1 MLNFLYKAIHHG
13 TCCST
18 STIRAPQ
25 NLYTVR
31 THIALLL
38 LSSFKYISS
47 TSNQHSFT
55 VSYLRNPCGFSPEAA
70 LSASKHVNFE
80 NPHKAD
86 LVISFFKH
94 HGFSQTQISNVIRE
108 YPRVLASDPHKTL
121 LPKLEFFHSKGF
133 TTSDIATVLSRNSRI
148 LKRSLK
154 NHIFPS
160 FVFFENFLGT
170 DGNTITAVRRFPG
183 ILIVKLDTHV
193 VPNINLLRENG
204 VPESNICTLI
214 KKCPRII
221 TTGAI
226 RFKEIVEE
234 VKEMGF
240 NPLGLSFIL
249 AIFAMRGM
257 NKSTW
262 ERKVNA
268 YRRWGLSEEEI
279 LVAFGR
285 SPQCIMASEDKIMRV
300 MDFLVNK
307 MGLEASLIVKRPKL
321 LNFSLEKR
329 LIPRALVIQVLQSK
343 GLIKKL
349 FYLPAVFEDAEELFL
364 QKFVMPYEKEAS
376 ELLQLYKERLEL
388 VLETDAKTALS
399 AKFRERLEGNRDQ
412 IPLHVLQVINKELS
426 KLKAV

>member
-31 THIALLL
+31 THIALL

-94 HGFSQTQISNVIRE
+94 HGFSQTQVSNVIRE

-154 NHIFPS
+154 NHIIPS

-221 TTGAI
+221 TTGAF

-268 YRRWGLSEEEI
+268 YKRWGLSEEEI

-329 LIPRALVIQVLQSK
+329 LIPRASVIQVLQSK

-376 ELLQLYKERLEL
+376 ELLQLYKERLVFPE
-388 VLETDAKTALS
+388 
-399 AKFRERLEGNRDQ
+399 
-412 IPLHVLQVINKELS
+412 
-426 KLKAV
+426 

>member
-13 TCCST
+13 SCC
-18 STIRAPQ
+18 
-25 NLYTVR
+25 TVE

-38 LSSFKYISS
+38 SSGKLRYISSTS

-55 VSYLRNPCGFSPEAA
+55 VSYLINSCGFSPEAA
-70 LSASKHVNFE
+70 LSASKYVNFE

-86 LVISFFKH
+86 LVISFFRH
-94 HGFSQTQISNVIRE
+94 HGFSQTQISTIIRE
-108 YPRVLASDPHKTL
+108 HPGVLVSDPHKNL

-148 LKRSLK
+148 LKRSLE
-154 NHIFPS
+154 NHIIPS
-160 FVFFENFLGT
+160 FVFLKNFLGT
-170 DGNTITAVRRFPG
+170 DGNTITAVKRFPG
-183 ILIVKLDTHV
+183 ILMVKLDTHV

-204 VPESNICTLI
+204 VPESNIGASI
-214 KKCPRII
+214 KKFPRII

-226 RFKEIVEE
+226 QFKAIVEE

-240 NPLGLSFIL
+240 NPLRLSFIS
-249 AIFAMRGM
+249 AIFAIRGM
-257 NKSTW
+257 KKSTR

-268 YRRWGLSEEEI
+268 YKRWGLSEEEI

-300 MDFLVNK
+300 MDLLVNK
-307 MGLEASLIVKRPKL
+307 MGLEASLIVKRPNL
-321 LNFSLEKR
+321 LTLSLEKR
-329 LIPRALVIQVLQSK
+329 LIPRSSVIQVLQSK

-349 FYLPAVFEDAEELFL
+349 FYLPAVFEDPEELFL

-376 ELLQLYKERLEL
+376 ELLQLYKERLVFPE
-388 VLETDAKTALS
+388 
-399 AKFRERLEGNRDQ
+399 
-412 IPLHVLQVINKELS
+412 
-426 KLKAV
+426 

>member
-13 TCCST
+13 SC
-18 STIRAPQ
+18 
-25 NLYTVR
+25 TVE

-38 LSSFKYISS
+38 SSGRLRYISSTS

-55 VSYLRNPCGFSPEAA
+55 VSYLINSCGFSPEAA
-70 LSASKHVNFE
+70 LSSSKYVNFE
-80 NPHKAD
+80 TPHKAD

-94 HGFSQTQISNVIRE
+94 HGFSQTQISNTIRE
-108 YPRVLASDPHKTL
+108 HPRVLVSDPHNIL

-154 NHIFPS
+154 NQIIPS
-160 FVFFENFLGT
+160 FVFLKNLLGT
-170 DGNTITAVRRFPG
+170 DGNTIAAVRRFPG

-204 VPESNICTLI
+204 VPESNICASI
-214 KKCPRII
+214 KKYPRFI

-226 RFKEIVEE
+226 RFKGIVEE

-240 NPLGLSFIL
+240 NPLGWSFIL
-249 AIFAMRGM
+249 AIFAMKGM

-268 YRRWGLSEEEI
+268 YKRWGLSEEEI

-285 SPQCIMASEDKIMRV
+285 SPRCMMASEDKIMRV
-300 MDFLVNK
+300 MEFLVNQ
-307 MGLEASLIVKRPKL
+307 MGLEASLIVKRPQ
-321 LNFSLEKR
+321 FVSYSLEKR
-329 LIPRALVIQVLQSK
+329 LIPRASVIQVLQSK
-343 GLIKKL
+343 GLVKKL
-349 FYLPAVFEDAEELFL
+349 FYLPAVFDYVEEYFL

-376 ELLQLYKERLEL
+376 ELLQLYKERLVFPE
-388 VLETDAKTALS
+388 
-399 AKFRERLEGNRDQ
+399 
-412 IPLHVLQVINKELS
+412 
-426 KLKAV
+426 

>member
-1 MLNFLYKAIHHG
+1 MLNFLYKAIHHRS
-13 TCCST
+13 CC
-18 STIRAPQ
+18 
-25 NLYTVR
+25 TVE

-38 LSSFKYISS
+38 SSGRLRYISSTS

-55 VSYLRNPCGFSPEAA
+55 VSYLINSCGFSPEAA
-70 LSASKHVNFE
+70 LSASKYVNFE

-108 YPRVLASDPHKTL
+108 HPGVLVSDPHKTL

-154 NHIFPS
+154 NQIIPS
-160 FVFFENFLGT
+160 FVFLKNLLGT
-170 DGNTITAVRRFPG
+170 DGNTIAAVRCFPG
-183 ILIVKLDTHV
+183 ILVVKLDTHV

-204 VPESNICTLI
+204 VPESNICASI
-214 KKCPRII
+214 KKYPRFI

-226 RFKEIVEE
+226 RFKGIVEE

-249 AIFAMRGM
+249 AIFAIKGM

-268 YRRWGLSEEEI
+268 YKRWGLSEEEI

-285 SPQCIMASEDKIMRV
+285 SPHCIMASEDKIMRV
-300 MDFLVNK
+300 MDFLVNQ
-307 MGLEASLIVKRPKL
+307 MGLEASLIVKRPQL
-321 LNFSLEKR
+321 LTYSLEKR
-329 LIPRALVIQVLQSK
+329 LIPRASVIQVLQSK
-343 GLIKKL
+343 GLVKKL
-349 FYLPAVFEDAEELFL
+349 FYLPAVFEYAEELFL
-364 QKFVMPYEKEAS
+364 QKFVMPYGKEAS
-376 ELLQLYKERLEL
+376 ELLQLYKERLVFPE
-388 VLETDAKTALS
+388 
-399 AKFRERLEGNRDQ
+399 
-412 IPLHVLQVINKELS
+412 
-426 KLKAV
+426 

>member
-13 TCCST
+13 SFC
-18 STIRAPQ
+18 
-25 NLYTVR
+25 TVE

-38 LSSFKYISS
+38 SSGRLRYISSTS

-55 VSYLRNPCGFSPEAA
+55 VSYLINSCGFSPDAA
-70 LSASKHVNFE
+70 LSASKYVNFE

-94 HGFSQTQISNVIRE
+94 HGFSQTQISNAIRE
-108 YPRVLASDPHKTL
+108 HPKVLVSDPHKTL

-154 NHIFPS
+154 NQIIPS
-160 FVFFENFLGT
+160 FVFLKNLLGT
-170 DGNTITAVRRFPG
+170 DGNTNATVRRFPG

-204 VPESNICTLI
+204 VPESNICASI
-214 KKCPRII
+214 KKYPRFI
-221 TTGAI
+221 TIGAI
-226 RFKEIVEE
+226 RFKGIVEE

-240 NPLGLSFIL
+240 DPLGLSFIL
-249 AIFAMRGM
+249 AIFAMGGM

-268 YRRWGLSEEEI
+268 YKRWGLSEEEI

-285 SPQCIMASEDKIMRV
+285 SPHCIRASEDKITRV
-300 MDFLVNK
+300 MDFLVNQ
-307 MGLEASLIVKRPKL
+307 MGLEASLIVKRPQL
-321 LNFSLEKR
+321 LTLSLEKR
-329 LIPRALVIQVLQSK
+329 LIPRASVIQVLQSK
-343 GLIKKL
+343 GLVKKL
-349 FYLPAVFEDAEELFL
+349 FYLPAVFEYAEELFL

-376 ELLQLYKERLEL
+376 ELLQLYKERLISPE
-388 VLETDAKTALS
+388 
-399 AKFRERLEGNRDQ
+399 
-412 IPLHVLQVINKELS
+412 
-426 KLKAV
+426 